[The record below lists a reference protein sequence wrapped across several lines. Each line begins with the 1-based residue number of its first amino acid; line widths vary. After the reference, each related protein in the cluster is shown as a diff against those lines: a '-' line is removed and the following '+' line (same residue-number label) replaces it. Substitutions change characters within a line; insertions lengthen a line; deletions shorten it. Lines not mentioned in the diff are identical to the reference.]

1 MKNASGVLT
10 GVYMDKVLIV
20 DGNQEFL
27 VSLKEGLDKMSQFEV
42 LIAADSLQAVEL
54 LSHQQVSV
62 LVTDINT
69 PRMDGLEL
77 IAHMTQHHPAIPVV
91 VMTDYGK
98 PWFRRRMDQQE
109 VLYHLEKP
117 FEIGALA
124 SAIFVGL
131 NLKDEGTSYRGMT
144 MSSLLPLIEVEQKT
158 CRMEVKTSGK
168 GRGYLYFDEGVLI
181 DAHYRGF
188 SGEKAALEMA
198 KWDRIA
204 IKFTDLPRRRT
215 RTKVKTD
222 LMDMAGATWMKED
235 TGEIEGTASG
245 GFSREAFDLDGSAT
259 DGDVAAEVLEKYVGE
274 FRNIKGFLGVAVTD
288 REGKVLAEDC
298 PDGECNLEMLASE
311 LCPVMVQ
318 SADFAE
324 KCDMSPLSALTL
336 HTREGIVLVVQS
348 ELKAAA
354 NYQLIGLTTADG
366 NWFYMKVQMENLFPR
381 LSAALGD
388 A

>member
-1 MKNASGVLT
+1 
-10 GVYMDKVLIV
+10 MDKVLIV

-27 VSLKEGLDKMSQFEV
+27 AALKDGLDKMRQFDV
-42 LIAADSLQAVEL
+42 LVAADGLQAVERI
-54 LSHQQVSV
+54 SQQQISV

-77 IAHMTQHHPAIPVV
+77 IAYMTQHHPSIPVV
-91 VMTDYGK
+91 VMTEYGK

-168 GRGYLYFDEGVLI
+168 GKGYLYFDEGVLI

-235 TGEIEGTASG
+235 TDEIKGADSST
-245 GFSREAFDLDGSAT
+245 FRRELLKLDDTAT
-259 DGDVAAEVLEKYVGE
+259 DEDVAAELLKKHTAE
-274 FRNIKGFLGVAVTD
+274 FHNIKGYLGVAIVD
-288 REGKVLAEDC
+288 NRGRILARDC
-298 PDGECNLEMLASE
+298 PENGYDLERLASE
-311 LCPVMVQ
+311 LRNVLVQ
-318 SADFAE
+318 SADSIE
-324 KCDMSPLSALTL
+324 KCNLKQISALTL
-336 HTREGIVLVVQS
+336 HTREGVVLVVRS
-348 ELKAAA
+348 EQTAVSG
-354 NYQLIGLTTADG
+354 YQLIGLTAAEG
-366 NWFYMKVQMENLFPR
+366 NWFYMKVQMENLLPR
-381 LSAALGD
+381 LAAV

>member
-1 MKNASGVLT
+1 
-10 GVYMDKVLIV
+10 MDKVLIV
-20 DGNQEFL
+20 DGSQEF
-27 VSLKEGLDKMSQFEV
+27 VASLKEGLDKMRQFEV
-42 LIAADSLQAVEL
+42 VVASNGLQAVEYL
-54 LSHQQVSV
+54 TQSQISV

-69 PRMDGLEL
+69 PKMDGLEL
-77 IAHMTQHHPAIPVV
+77 IAYMTQNHPSIPVV

-168 GRGYLYFDEGVLI
+168 GKGYLYFDEGVLI
-181 DAHYRGF
+181 DAHYKGF
-188 SGEKAALEMA
+188 SGEKAALEMS

-235 TGEIEGTASG
+235 TEEIKGADTSTL
-245 GFSREAFDLDGSAT
+245 SREALNLEDTAT
-259 DGDVAAEVLEKYVGE
+259 DEDIAAEVLEKYVTE
-274 FRNIKGFLGVAVTD
+274 FRNIKGFRGVAVTD
-288 REGKVLAEDC
+288 RQGKLLTQDC
-298 PDGECNLEMLASE
+298 PKDDCDLEALAME
-311 LCPVMVQ
+311 LNPVVAQ
-318 SADFAE
+318 SMESLE
-324 KCDMSPLSALTL
+324 KCDLKQMSALTL
-336 HTREGIVLVVQS
+336 HAQEGIVIVAQS
-348 ELKAAA
+348 DLKITA
-354 NYQLIGLTTADG
+354 NYQLVGLTEADG

-381 LSAALGD
+381 LAAALD
-388 A
+388 NA

>member
-1 MKNASGVLT
+1 
-10 GVYMDKVLIV
+10 MDKVLLV
-20 DGNQEFL
+20 DSNRDYL
-27 VSLKEGLDKMSQFEV
+27 TSLKEGLDKMRQFEV
-42 LIAADSLQAVEL
+42 LVAEDALQAIEIFTK
-54 LSHQQVSV
+54 QQISV

-69 PRMDGLEL
+69 PKMDGLEL
-77 IAHMTQHHPAIPVV
+77 IAYMTQNHPAIPVI

-158 CRMEVKTSGK
+158 CRMEVKTSGRGK
-168 GRGYLYFDEGVLI
+168 GYLYFDEGVLI
-181 DAHYRGF
+181 DAHFKGF

-204 IKFTDLPRRRT
+204 IKFTELPRRRT

-235 TGEIEGTASG
+235 TDDIKGTDS
-245 GFSREAFDLDGSAT
+245 STIRRELLNLDDTAT
-259 DGDVAAEVLEKYVGE
+259 DEDIATGILEKHVAE
-274 FRNIKGFLGVAVTD
+274 FRNIKGFIGVAITD
-288 REGKVLAEDC
+288 RKGRVLAQDC
-298 PDGECNLEMLASE
+298 PDGGYDLSSVAGE
-311 LCPVMVQ
+311 LQDIVAKSME
-318 SADFAE
+318 SAE
-324 KCDMSPLSALTL
+324 KCGINKLVAVTIHAAD
-336 HTREGIVLVVQS
+336 GIVLVVKS
-348 ELKAAA
+348 PLPSTA
-354 NYQLIGLTTADG
+354 NYQLVGVTTADG
-366 NWFYMKVQMENLFPR
+366 NWFYMKVQMENFFPR
-381 LSAALGD
+381 LGSVLSED
-388 A
+388 Q

>member
-1 MKNASGVLT
+1 
-10 GVYMDKVLIV
+10 MDKVLIV
-20 DGNQEFL
+20 DGNQDFL

-54 LSHQQVSV
+54 LSNEQISV
-62 LVTDINT
+62 LVTDVNI
-69 PRMDGLEL
+69 PKMDGLEL
-77 IAHMTQHHPAIPVV
+77 IAHMTRHHPAIPVV

-158 CRMEVKTSGK
+158 CRMEVKTGGK

-222 LMDMAGATWMKED
+222 LMDMAGATWMKDD
-235 TGEIEGTASG
+235 TGKINGAASG
-245 GFSREAFDLDGSAT
+245 SLSKEALNLDDSAT
-259 DGDVAAEVLEKYVGE
+259 EEDIASEVLEKYVGE

-288 REGKVLAEDC
+288 RKGRILAEDC
-298 PDGECNLEMLASE
+298 PDGGCNLEMLASE
-311 LCPVMVQ
+311 LRAVLAQ
-318 SADFAE
+318 SADSAE
-324 KCDMSPLSALTL
+324 KCDLEHLSALTL
-336 HTREGIVLVVQS
+336 HTRKGIVLVVQS
-348 ELKAAA
+348 ELEAAA
-354 NYQLIGLTTADG
+354 NYQLVGLTTADG
-366 NWFYMKVQMENLFPR
+366 NWFYMKVQMENLFSR
-381 LSAALGD
+381 LAAALD
-388 A
+388 DT